1 MARRKNVIAPEAKA
15 MDLVAKDQQNKQIS
29 AQHALASLGFNL
41 KEYDLFT
48 YIQMGKNIFGLHEW
62 SGVIGGKVLLAI
74 KEKEPHGTFGK
85 ALEEIGVEPRQAQ
98 RYMNIA
104 RRYGKYDNLSH
115 LNNSKLN
122 LLDDFSDPELEKFV
136 KGDEVKGLTL
146 DAIDQLPATEVR
158 KRLRET
164 EKKLQNQKERHQK
177 DIEKMVDELSHLRI
191 KDAGRDP
198 LTKEQIAKNNLQGLT
213 IEYTK
218 ALAEINTGLRKAY
231 ATLVEAER
239 IENINVQQLSD
250 WLGQFHDNEMNTFQK
265 LCEVWT
271 NEIDNAGPMKDWRIS
286 DLK

>member
-1 MARRKNVIAPEAKA
+1 MARQKNVIAPEAKA
-15 MDLVAKDQQNKQIS
+15 MDLIAKDQQNKQIS

-48 YIQMGKNIFGLHEW
+48 FIQMGKNIFGLHEW
-62 SGVIGGKVLLAI
+62 AGVVGGKVLLAI

-122 LLDDFSDPELEKFV
+122 LLDDFSDPELEKFT
-136 KGDEVKGLTL
+136 KGEEVKGLTL
-146 DAIDQLPATEVR
+146 DVIDQLPATEVR
-158 KRLRET
+158 KRLREA
-164 EKKLQNQKERHQK
+164 EKKLESQKEKHK
-177 DIEKMVDELSHLRI
+177 KEVAKMVDEMSDLRMRI
-191 KDAGRDP
+191 AGQDIP
-198 LTKEQIAKNNLQGLT
+198 SPEQIVQAILQKLGV
-213 IEYTK
+213 EYTK
-218 ALAEINTGLRKAY
+218 TLGELNTSLRKAY
-231 ATLVEAER
+231 AIVVEAEK
-239 IENINVQQLSD
+239 IENVNVQQLSD
-250 WLGQFHDNEMNTFQK
+250 WIGQFYDNEIKTFRE
-265 LCEVWT
+265 LSEALI